1 MPHVSL
7 CDDTLCCWYSKIYN
21 HSYHKIERGDILEL
35 LHVRQHEAGVHGH
48 HHLVLDLTDI
58 LWQGVHRGS
67 NLPGHGHAILGIRQA
82 VLLKI
87 LCINFNAFLITGPLM
102 LSPCLTMLKSI
113 TPGFIT
119 SIRLMIGRA
128 VLFF

>member
-1 MPHVSL
+1 MQ
-7 CDDTLCCWYSKIYN
+7 
-21 HSYHKIERGDILEL
+21 L

-48 HHLVLDLTDI
+48 HHLVLHLTDI
-58 LWQGVHRGS
+58 LWQGVHGGS

-82 VLLKI
+82 VLVKI
-87 LCINFNAFLITGPLM
+87 LNTNFIRFVLTGPVM
-102 LSPCLTMLKSI
+102 LSPCLTMPKSI

-119 SIRLMIGRA
+119 SIRLMMGRA